1 MGLKYHVKL
10 PKKNPKLFT
19 PLTISISQSKVSPS
33 SLFLFDL
40 YFLGYFILCVFR
52 IFFSSLSFYFYFYFY
67 FLFLFFHSLVFSFS
81 NRINFSFLASV
92 FFFLIQT
99 ENHRYNWVGI
109 LKGIIDIIGLEFES
123 VFLFFSWYFFPYS

>member
-10 PKKNPKLFT
+10 PKKTLSFSHLSRFPSLKARYL
-19 PLTISISQSKVSPS
+19 PLLS
-33 SLFLFDL
+33 SLRSLFSWL
-40 YFLGYFILCVFR
+40 FHSLCFSD
-52 IFFSSLSFYFYFYFY
+52 FFSSLSFYFYFYL
-67 FLFLFFHSLVFSFS
+67 LFLFFHSLVFSFS